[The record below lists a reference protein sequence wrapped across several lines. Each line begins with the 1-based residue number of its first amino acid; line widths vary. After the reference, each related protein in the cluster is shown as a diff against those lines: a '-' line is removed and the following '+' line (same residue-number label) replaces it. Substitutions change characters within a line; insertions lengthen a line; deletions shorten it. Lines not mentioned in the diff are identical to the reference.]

1 VPLATLPS
9 IAACQMRRRMPRRS
23 LQIDIG
29 ETDPNPALWLGTILM
44 LAGIVCSLA
53 VDGDVPPVVATFLA
67 GAIALRTVRFQVV
80 QRQRQRYATAARHS
94 DAVRDAQQRA
104 SLEALARALEARDG
118 YTGRHGEETVGI
130 AVRVAD
136 ALGLEPDEIDE
147 VRTVALLHD
156 IGKIGIPNDILHKPG
171 PLDTEEWERMREHP
185 VIGERIL
192 RVVPGLERVARAVRH
207 EHERWDGGG
216 YPDGIAGEEI
226 PLASRITLVCDAWH
240 AMTSDRP
247 YRRAMPAEHAVAQ
260 LLEHSGSQFDRA
272 VVRAL
277 LGVLERD
284 GVAAARAA
292 YQAAA

>member
-1 VPLATLPS
+1 
-9 IAACQMRRRMPRRS
+9 
-23 LQIDIG
+23 
-29 ETDPNPALWLGTILM
+29 
-44 LAGIVCSLA
+44 
-53 VDGDVPPVVATFLA
+53 
-67 GAIALRTVRFQVV
+67 
-80 QRQRQRYATAARHS
+80 
-94 DAVRDAQQRA
+94 
-104 SLEALARALEARDG
+104 
-118 YTGRHGEETVGI
+118 
-130 AVRVAD
+130 
-136 ALGLEPDEIDE
+136 
-147 VRTVALLHD
+147 
-156 IGKIGIPNDILHKPG
+156 
-171 PLDTEEWERMREHP
+171 
-185 VIGERIL
+185 
-192 RVVPGLERVARAVRH
+192 VARAVRH